1 MSLKQVLEELPAF
14 SVAERQMLVLRAIEL
29 DETKFTEGD
38 EELVRSRLAEH
49 ASNPSSSISCDDMKA
64 MVRAELS
71 R

>member
-29 DETKFTEGD
+29 DEAGFTQGD

-49 ASNPSSSISCDDMKA
+49 ERNPSSAISCDDMKA
-64 MVRAELS
+64 KVRAGLS
-71 R
+71 G